1 MKVVVVWVSTSQ
13 GVCGTTI
20 DRSRVDA
27 AWKSIPSIVRVAK
40 FQEPLS
46 ADGDQREEKGTKLEY
61 SCHFKTDSAEF
72 LEFLEEKLL
81 IRRSLK
87 NSCGY
92 LDCEEW
98 RK

>member
-1 MKVVVVWVSTSQ
+1 LEVIVVWVSTSQ

-27 AWKSIPSIVRVAK
+27 AWESIPSVVGVSK

-46 ADGDQREEKGTKLEY
+46 ADQDQREEKGTKLEY

-72 LEFLEEKLL
+72 LEGLEGKLL
-81 IRRSLK
+81 IRDL
-87 NSCGY
+87 
-92 LDCEEW
+92 
-98 RK
+98 